1 MTLPSGGLPRRFLD
15 LLTRPLV
22 AGPAW
27 WSVVS
32 RLPVYL
38 MSLALVLTVREQGGG
53 YAQAG
58 LVAALYTLGMA
69 LGSPLIARHLDRRG
83 RAAVLTATAVAY
95 PAALT
100 VLVWFT
106 HPGGWAQPAAAVV
119 AGAVLPPANACMRS
133 LWARLPLREEERE
146 TAYLWEALLTEVL
159 VISAPL
165 MLAALMLVGSAG
177 LALTTVAVIGGLGTL
192 GLAHTRLPVGTE
204 TAVTEAAGTETAVTG
219 GRGSEAAG
227 TEGPGAAGTRAD
239 GAGTAHQDTGPSRS
253 PAADGPADRSDP
265 RRLLGPLREPALL
278 ALTAVMALSA
288 VPIGLLTLAIPAF
301 VDRHGAPG
309 GAGVVY
315 ACWGVGSAVGALW
328 LGRSQSEL
336 APQTRFPRLLLA
348 YALGTGLTLL
358 AGSQLGLALALA
370 VGSAPIAL
378 VSATEM
384 TLVSTIADGRSLAE
398 AFTWASLATVLGDA
412 LGQQAG
418 GLLMDPLG
426 PRAVFAVA
434 TGTALAAAALA
445 FACRGLLTRRA
456 APMVECAV

>member
-83 RAAVLTATAVAY
+83 RAAVLTATALAY

-192 GLAHTRLPVGTE
+192 GLAHTRLPAG
-204 TAVTEAAGTETAVTG
+204 TEAAGTADI
-219 GRGSEAAG
+219 
-227 TEGPGAAGTRAD
+227 RAD
-239 GAGTAHQDTGPSRS
+239 SGAGTAHHDTGPSRS

-328 LGRSQSEL
+328 LGRSQSEV